1 MRLRVEIDDEL
12 LAKAKAALGLT
23 KTKAVVETA
32 LRQIIESG
40 QKGRKAQVDAARPL
54 AIRSERPPAR

>member
-1 MRLRVEIDDEL
+1 MRLRVEIDDKL

-23 KTKAVVETA
+23 RTKAVVETA

-40 QKGRKAQVDAARPL
+40 QKGRKAQVDAARSPGS
-54 AIRSERPPAR
+54 AD

>member
-1 MRLRVEIDDEL
+1 MRLRVEIDDKL

-40 QKGRKAQVDAARPL
+40 QKGRKAQVDAARSL
-54 AIRSERPPAR
+54 GSAD